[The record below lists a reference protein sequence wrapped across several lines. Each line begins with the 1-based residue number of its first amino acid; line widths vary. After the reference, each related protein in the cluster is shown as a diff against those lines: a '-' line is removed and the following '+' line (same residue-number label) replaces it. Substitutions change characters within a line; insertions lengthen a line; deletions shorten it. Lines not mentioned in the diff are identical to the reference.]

1 MFSQDE
7 RARVQTGALLA
18 LAGVLAL
25 ACGEEP
31 PPPEPVVRLVKIVEI
46 GGAGSGRTLELP
58 GEIQAAL
65 RADLGFE
72 VPGRI
77 TELPVIEGQDVK
89 KGTLLGRLDPRDYQA
104 KLDSANAKLRQTKA
118 DYERRKELYRRDVIS
133 KSELEL
139 RQRTYEVAKAEA
151 AEAEK
156 AVEDTKLVAPFD
168 GTVARKLKQERENV
182 QAKEP
187 VLRFQ
192 NDSELELVVAVPER
206 AMVGAPGRS
215 SADEITR
222 RVHPQVEVSSLPGRR
237 FPARVTEFATIA
249 DAVTRTFAVTVAF
262 DPPDDANVLAG
273 MTARVVIERA
283 NSDVYSLPVKA
294 VLGGPDQ
301 QAFVWVV
308 EPDSMAVRAQ
318 EVELG
323 DLTGS
328 DVLIKSGLERGQLV
342 AVSGVRKLRPGMV
355 VRRLEN

>member
-7 RARVQTGALLA
+7 RRRVRRGAPLA

-31 PPPEPVVRLVKIVEI
+31 PPPEPVVRPIKIVEI
-46 GGAGSGRTLELP
+46 GSAESGRTLELP
-58 GEIQAAL
+58 GEIQAAQ

-77 TELPVIEGQDVK
+77 IELGVIEGQDVE

-133 KSELEL
+133 KSQLEV
-139 RQRTYEVAKAEA
+139 RQRTYEVSLAEA
-151 AEAEK
+151 AEAQK

-187 VLRFQ
+187 VIRFQ
-192 NDSELELVVAVPER
+192 NDSELEVVVAVPER
-206 AMVGAPGRS
+206 AMVGARNRS
-215 SADEITR
+215 SADEVTSR
-222 RVHPQVEVSSLPGRR
+222 ANPRVEVSSLPGRR
-237 FPARVTEFATIA
+237 FPARVTEFATVA
-249 DAVTRTFAVTVAF
+249 DPVTRTFAVTVAF
-262 DPPDDANVLAG
+262 DPPDDANVMAG
-273 MTARVVIERA
+273 MTARVIVDRPDAEG
-283 NSDVYSLPVKA
+283 YTLPVTA
-294 VLGGPDQ
+294 VLGGPDK

-308 EPDSMAVRAQ
+308 DPDSMAVRVQ

-328 DVLIKSGLERGQLV
+328 DVVIKSGLERGQLV

-355 VRRLEN
+355 VRRLEK